1 MDWRQGKALVTG
13 GAVRI
18 GRAICEALAARG
30 CAVAV
35 HYDRSGSEARA
46 LADDLACRGVAACAI
61 QGHLQD
67 GSSCEALV
75 QEAWDALGG
84 LNILVNNAAV
94 FQRDSLL
101 EVRED
106 DLWAQIRTNAV
117 IPILLSRGFV
127 RRLTPRAAQPAGRI
141 VNLLDQRVARQEAG
155 AVPYLLSKKMLADF
169 TRSAALE
176 WAPLV
181 TVNGIAPG
189 AILPP
194 VAPQD
199 GRKFSEPAGLFPLGR
214 QPVPGDVAAA
224 VVGVLEQDA
233 VTGQVLYVDGG
244 QHLL

>member
-18 GRAICEALAARG
+18 GRAVCEALAARG
-30 CAVAV
+30 CAVVV
-35 HYDRSGSEARA
+35 HYDRSIGEACT
-46 LADDLACRGVAACAI
+46 LADDLTRRGVKACAI
-61 QGHLQD
+61 RRHLCD
-67 GSSCEALV
+67 ESSCELLIE
-75 QEAWDALGG
+75 EAWNALDG

-106 DLWAQIRTNAV
+106 ALWDQIRVNAV
-117 IPILLSRGFV
+117 VPLLLSRGFV
-127 RRLTPRAAQPAGRI
+127 RRLAPRAMQPAGRI
-141 VNLLDQRVARQEAG
+141 VNLLDQRVAGQETG

-194 VAPQD
+194 AVQPD
-199 GRKFSEPAGLFPLGR
+199 GRKVSEPAGLFPLGR
-214 QPVPGDVAAA
+214 HPGPEDVAAA
-224 VVGVLEQDA
+224 VLSVLEQDA
-233 VTGQVLYVDGG
+233 ITGQVLYVDGG